1 VINFTRTP
9 TRNVYIVT
17 VATKS
22 VTANHM
28 EVQRKSSNYPL
39 VRILNRKANKVTSQT
54 TQTCNSIRSLHN
66 DRLLGI
72 ITCML
77 MGVQYGEA
85 FAQVCRYLLSQWWG
99 KYYTMMQCHTIL
111 PSHQCNLLYTSQ
123 HKTNCIN

>member
-1 VINFTRTP
+1 M
-9 TRNVYIVT
+9 
-17 VATKS
+17 ATKS
-22 VTANHM
+22 VNTNHM
-28 EVQRKSSNYPL
+28 KVQRESSNYPL

-85 FAQVCRYLLSQWWG
+85 FAQVCAEPMVGEVLHNGAMPY
-99 KYYTMMQCHTIL
+99 HIAL
-111 PSHQCNLLYTSQ
+111 PPVQFVIYFT
-123 HKTNCIN
+123 T